1 MPVEVM
7 FVALGGMAT
16 FLMMIRMIH
25 RNRLEALRLR
35 SGGGEVNGRV
45 EKLLADNAAEMAKMR
60 ERISVLEKL
69 VTDDDRRLADEIERL
84 RRSETRV

>member
-1 MPVEVM
+1 MPPEVM

-16 FLMMIRMIH
+16 FLFMIRMVH
-25 RNRLEALRLR
+25 KQRLEALKLR
-35 SGGGEVNGRV
+35 HGVGQDGSRID
-45 EKLLADNAAEMAKMR
+45 KLLADNAAEMAKMR